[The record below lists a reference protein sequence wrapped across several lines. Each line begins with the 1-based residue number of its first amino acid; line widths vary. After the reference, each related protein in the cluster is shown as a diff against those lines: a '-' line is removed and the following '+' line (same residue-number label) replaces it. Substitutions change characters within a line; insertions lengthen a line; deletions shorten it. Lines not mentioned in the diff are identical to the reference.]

1 MAEESAPARIFLAE
15 RDGERHVAL
24 WRKDRLAAYR
34 LEGPALE
41 DRTGAI
47 YQGRVVRVE
56 KALGAAFV
64 LFDAGETGM
73 LALRRG
79 ERRGEGERILVQV
92 ARERRGDKAPR
103 LTSAPILEGRFV
115 DLLGMEPGVHMGGA
129 VLEAQA
135 AKAVRGG
142 LRDLAGGR
150 SGFRLTARAAGAR
163 PEAILAEA
171 ASLQAAWRRTVEAQA
186 EAEPET
192 CLLAAP
198 DAVRALVNEL
208 PGAERVR
215 VIADSRVLAARARA
229 ALDAAAA
236 QGVEVLHMPLRE
248 WTPSAGEIGEALLA
262 ALEPRVPLPDGAWLL
277 LEPGET
283 LTAIDV
289 NSGEATAR
297 RGFLASA
304 DARLKLDLAACG
316 EIAHQL
322 RLRNIGGIVV
332 IDFVELENAAE
343 RDLVTKR
350 LRAAL
355 AGDPARTRVLPMS
368 DLGLV
373 QLTRQ
378 RRGPALAELFLAPCE
393 RCGGA
398 GRLVR
403 RQPIGAS
410 GA

>member
-1 MAEESAPARIFLAE
+1 MAEKRGSAQIFVAE
-15 RDGERHVAL
+15 RGGERHVAL

-34 LEGPALE
+34 LEGPALR
-41 DRTGAI
+41 DRTGAL

-56 KALGAAFV
+56 KGLGAAFV

-73 LALRRG
+73 LPLRRG
-79 ERRGEGERILVQV
+79 ERRVEGERVLVQL

-103 LTSAPILEGRFV
+103 LTGAPILEGRFV
-115 DLLGMEPGVHMGGA
+115 DLLSGEPGVHMGGA
-129 VLEAQA
+129 ALEAEA
-135 AKAVRGG
+135 ARAIRAS
-142 LRDLAGGR
+142 LRKLADGR
-150 SGFRLTARAAGAR
+150 SGFRLTARAAGA
-163 PEAILAEA
+163 PSDAILAEA
-171 ASLQAAWRRTVEAQA
+171 ASLQAAWQRAVEAQV

-192 CLLAAP
+192 CLLPAP
-198 DAVRALVNEL
+198 DAVLALVKEL
-208 PGAERVR
+208 PGVEHVR
-215 VIADSRVLAARARA
+215 VIADTRVLARRIED

-236 QGVEVLHMPLRE
+236 QGVEVLHMPSRE
-248 WTPSAGEIGEALLA
+248 WSPSAGEIGEALLA
-262 ALEPRVPLPDGAWLL
+262 ALEPRVPLPDGPWLL

-297 RGFLASA
+297 RGSLDSA

-332 IDFVELENAAE
+332 IDFVELEGAAE

-350 LRAAL
+350 LRTAL

-378 RRGPALAELFLAPCE
+378 LRGPTLADLFLAPCE
-393 RCGGA
+393 RCGGV
-398 GRLVR
+398 GRLVK